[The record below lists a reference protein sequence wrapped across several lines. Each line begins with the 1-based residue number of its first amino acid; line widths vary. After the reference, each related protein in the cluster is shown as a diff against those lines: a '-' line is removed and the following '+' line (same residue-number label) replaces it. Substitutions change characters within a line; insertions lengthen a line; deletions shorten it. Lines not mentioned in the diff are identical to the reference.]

1 MRGSGLQQPTTAEA
15 RIEARSQGFRSPLA
29 RWGWS
34 WLTTVELLWQYAR
47 RVAWPL
53 WRGRVVICDRYVYD
67 ALADWAAY
75 FDDAAVGKRL
85 AARVLHAC
93 SPRPRLAY
101 WLDVAPAEARA
112 RSPDGLPLEFLSAQA
127 VAYQHLATRWGLRRL
142 ASVDDAGDRL
152 GWEAISDRLV
162 YEVLDAY
169 MADYHTWLNALFW
182 KNPGQ
187 WK

>member
-1 MRGSGLQQPTTAEA
+1 M
-15 RIEARSQGFRSPLA
+15 
-29 RWGWS
+29 
-34 WLTTVELLWQYAR
+34 
-47 RVAWPL
+47 
-53 WRGRVVICDRYVYD
+53 ICMDKHR
-67 ALADWAAY
+67 
-75 FDDAAVGKRL
+75 
-85 AARVLHAC
+85 AARVLRAC

-127 VAYQHLATRWGLRRL
+127 AAYHYLATRWGLRRL

-152 GWEAISDRLV
+152 GWETISDRLV
-162 YEVLDAY
+162 YEVLGAY